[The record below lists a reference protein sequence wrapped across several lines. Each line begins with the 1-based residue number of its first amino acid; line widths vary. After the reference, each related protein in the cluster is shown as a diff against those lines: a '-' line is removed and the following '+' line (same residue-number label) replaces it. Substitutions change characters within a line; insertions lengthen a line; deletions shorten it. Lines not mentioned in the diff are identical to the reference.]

1 MESPLLVTRR
11 GIEITDYVIISG
23 EVNGVKA
30 DLSGF
35 SFWLT
40 HHYNLRSRLSRMTCG
55 ENFNSSP
62 EIGII
67 VDNSLD

>member
-30 DLSGF
+30 DLPGF

-40 HHYNLRSRLSRMTCG
+40 HHYNLRSRLSRMTVRRQCQFLTG
-55 ENFNSSP
+55 DWDYCRQ
-62 EIGII
+62 IH
-67 VDNSLD
+67 